1 MEAWI
6 LEVRMD
12 DEAWKGVVRKGICG
26 VLYSYVQEE
35 ERSQCLAFR
44 SSSCL
49 YTLKNSL

>member
-12 DEAWKGVVRKGICG
+12 DEASKRVGRKGICG

-35 ERSQCLAFR
+35 ERLQRLAFR

-49 YTLKNSL
+49 YTLKNGL